1 MLPRFLLVT
10 LPLVACSL
18 ASCDSGTT
26 TRSATDPGTP
36 PFAAADGSP
45 APVSPGSVPV
55 AQGATLGGTDT
66 GAPLPDSL
74 HLISPGRAGR
84 LRLGMSEAKLKK
96 VVPAELL
103 TPATYQDNGQTLPA
117 YQLRDAAHPDAPAS
131 MLQLIGDAR
140 TGYRIR
146 RIRIYS
152 PHYRT
157 AEGIGVGSPFGAAR
171 QNLGLTR
178 IRNTPAGL
186 AAVSGQVQLAWVI
199 DPKSL
204 PNKPPEQITS
214 GEIPPASR
222 ITGVL
227 LYR

>member
-1 MLPRFLLVT
+1 MSARLLLT
-10 LPLVACSL
+10 LLPLAAAL
-18 ASCDSGTT
+18 AGCEPGST
-26 TRSATDPGTP
+26 TRTATDPGTP
-36 PFAAADGSP
+36 PFTPADGSA
-45 APVSPGSVPV
+45 APVSPGAAAV
-55 AQGATLGGTDT
+55 AQRGTVPGPIP
-66 GAPLPDSL
+66 GAPVPDSL

-84 LRLGMSEAKLKK
+84 LRLGMSEARLKR
-96 VVPAELL
+96 VVPGALL
-103 TPATYQDNGQTLPA
+103 TPTTYQDKGQTLPA
-117 YQLRDAAHPDAPAS
+117 YELRDADHPDAPAS
-131 MLQLIGDAR
+131 LLHLIGDAR
-140 TGYRIR
+140 MGYRIR

-199 DPKSL
+199 DPNSL
-204 PNKPPEQITS
+204 PNKPPEQIQS
-214 GEIPPASR
+214 GEIPPAAR

-227 LYR
+227 LYK